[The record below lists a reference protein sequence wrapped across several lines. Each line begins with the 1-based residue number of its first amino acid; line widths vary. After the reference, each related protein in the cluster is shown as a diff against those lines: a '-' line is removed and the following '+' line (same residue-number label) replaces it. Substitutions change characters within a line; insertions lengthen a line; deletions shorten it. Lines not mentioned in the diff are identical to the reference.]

1 MLTEHQQE
9 VLKQSIK
16 LLKSSKRLLI
26 KGSAGTGKTFM
37 LNELI
42 KKLPYDLDEIY
53 VTAPTHKALSVLE
66 GKIDLDV
73 EFKTIHSALKM
84 RKKVDND
91 TGGIYFEPKFKIT
104 KGTQLLSHIK
114 CIIIDEASMIGNDI
128 LNIIDEYY
136 KGTVIFVGD
145 DKQIN
150 PVNEEDSP
158 VFTAGY
164 PTVEL
169 TQIIRQ
175 SSGNPI
181 IELSRDLS
189 LVRSNGSLIDG
200 KGFVYTSDYEK
211 ICKTLAEVNGSD
223 EYKYLAYHNDEVNR
237 VNSDVRKMIY
247 GNPKLIELGETLIL
261 DEPYKDLL
269 FNNET
274 LKVEKL
280 KQGDIELKHFLVTSR
295 LKKELFGWNIKIKVY
310 LINDEILAIHEDGK
324 DAYQRVLNHIVKK
337 VSENKLQWVDYYA
350 FVELFLRF
358 KYAHAITVHKSQGST
373 YKNVIINIGNIET
386 DFNKKEMKRL
396 LYTAIT
402 RASDMVI
409 LYNT

>member
-84 RKKVDND
+84 RKKVNNS
-91 TGGIYFEPKFKIT
+91 TGDIYFEPKFKIT
-104 KGTQLLSHIK
+104 TQLLPQIK

-189 LVRSNGSLIDG
+189 LIRSNGSLIDG
-200 KGFVYTSDYEK
+200 KGFVYTSDYKK

-247 GNPKLIELGETLIL
+247 GSPKLIELGETLIL

-280 KQGDIELKHFLVTSR
+280 RAGDVALKHFLTTSK
-295 LKKELFGWNIKIKVY
+295 LKKELFGWDIKIKTY
-310 LINDEILAIHEDGK
+310 LINEEILAIHEDGK
-324 DAYQRVLNHIVKK
+324 DSYQRVINHIVKK

-358 KYAHAITVHKSQGST
+358 KYAHAISVHKAQGST
-373 YKNVIINIGNIET
+373 YKNVIINVGNIET
-386 DFNKKEMKRL
+386 DFNKKERKRL